1 MVDTLDLGSSAR
13 MLKGSSPFLSNF
25 MPTFQQIIR
34 TIQRLKKKRNVSV
47 PALGNKPQRR
57 ANCVKLFTTTPRK
70 PNSALRKVAKIR
82 YRNVKKHIS
91 TVKFTFAFIPG
102 EGHTLKEHGVVLFR
116 GGRTQDLPGIKYKLI
131 RGKFDFRALADRKN
145 ARSKYGTKKPASVK

>member
-1 MVDTLDLGSSAR
+1 
-13 MLKGSSPFLSNF
+13 
-25 MPTFQQIIR
+25 MPTFQQIGK
-34 TIQRLKKKRNVSV
+34 TIQRTKKKRNVSV

-82 YRNVKKHIS
+82 YRNIIKHSS

-102 EGHTLKEHGVVLFR
+102 EGHVLKEHAVVLFR
-116 GGRTQDLPGIKYKLI
+116 GGRTQDLPGYKYKLI
-131 RGKFDFRALADRKN
+131 KGKFDFRALGDRKN
-145 ARSKYGTKKPASVK
+145 ARSKYGIKKPVSTK